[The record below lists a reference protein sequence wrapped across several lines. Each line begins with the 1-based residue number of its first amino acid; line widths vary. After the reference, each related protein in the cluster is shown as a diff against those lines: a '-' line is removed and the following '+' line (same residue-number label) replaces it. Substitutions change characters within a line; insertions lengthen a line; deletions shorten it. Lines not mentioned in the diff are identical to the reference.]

1 MKVPTEWKVIN
12 FSSLAEF
19 RNGLNFGRDDKGEA
33 IKIVGVA
40 DFQNY
45 SELPSLKYLDVINVS
60 NTVNDNDLIQS
71 GDVLYV
77 RSNGNKDLIG
87 RCLYF
92 PNVNEKLSFSGFTIR
107 GRVISSLIESEY
119 FALLSNSEIVKQK
132 FSKNGAGTNI
142 SNLSQQI
149 LNEISVPLPSIR
161 EQKEINKIITT
172 WNKAISKQ
180 EELIKE
186 KVQLKKG
193 LLQKLLSSEVR
204 FSEFNDIWKT
214 IKLKDII
221 NEYTD
226 RNNKDLHE
234 AVSVGKYGLRK
245 RTEIYSKD
253 LAQDISK
260 NKVITK
266 DTLSIGMGSTQIDIG
281 ILKTD
286 NVYSVS
292 AAYSTFR
299 IVNVNVYF
307 LEQLLLMHN
316 KKLSSLYMITGARQG
331 KSINKEDFLNHIF
344 LIPSKKEQE
353 KIAEVLS
360 LVDNEINL
368 LKNELEELKLQK
380 KALMQKLLT
389 GQVRIKV

>member
-1 MKVPTEWKVIN
+1 MKAPTEWNIIN
-12 FSSLAEF
+12 FANLAEF
-19 RNGLNFGRDDKGEA
+19 RNGLNFTRDDKGEA

-40 DFQNY
+40 DFQNH

-92 PNVNEKLSFSGFTIR
+92 PSVNEKLSFSGFTIR
-107 GRVISSLIESEY
+107 GRVINSLIEPEY
-119 FALLSNSEIVKQK
+119 FALLSNSEIVKQQ

-149 LNEISVPLPSIR
+149 LNEISVPLPPIQ
-161 EQKEINKIITT
+161 EQKEINKVITT
-172 WNKAISKQ
+172 WNKVISKQ
-180 EELIKE
+180 EELIKG
-186 KVQLKKG
+186 KIQLKKG
-193 LLQKLLSSEVR
+193 LLQKLLSGEVR
-204 FSEFNDIWKT
+204 FAEFNDIWKT
-214 IKLKDII
+214 IKLKDMI

-245 RTEIYSKD
+245 RTEIYLKD
-253 LAQDISK
+253 LSQDISK
-260 NKVITK
+260 NKVIMK

-286 NVYSVS
+286 NIYSVS
-292 AAYSTFR
+292 PAYSTFR

-331 KSINKEDFLNHIF
+331 KSINKQDFLNHVF
-344 LIPSKKEQE
+344 SIPSKKEQQ

-360 LVDNEINL
+360 LADDEINL
-368 LKNELEELKLQK
+368 LKNELEELKQQK

-389 GQVRIKV
+389 GEVRVKV